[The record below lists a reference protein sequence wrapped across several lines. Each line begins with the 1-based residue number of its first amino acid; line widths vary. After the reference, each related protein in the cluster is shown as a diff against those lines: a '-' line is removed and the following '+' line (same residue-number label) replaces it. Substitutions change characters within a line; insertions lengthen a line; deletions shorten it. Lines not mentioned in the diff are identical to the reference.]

1 MKTGKAKNCAA
12 MLLIALAAVS
22 STGCATHDR
31 RDAPWDPKPGQT
43 LIDQIPNWDGEAQ
56 RRCGGHLPESER
68 GTRSSRC

>member
-31 RDAPWDPKPGQT
+31 RDAAWDPRGGAS
-43 LIDQIPNWDGEAQ
+43 LLDQIPNWDGEAQ